1 MTSIGVEVT
10 TSLRSGPSNP
20 GVTSGRLHIAG
31 LTQSG
36 PVGKGVIVRSLA
48 QYLATF
54 GDRTAYSSAMFD
66 TARLFFEEGGSELV
80 VSRVVGP
87 GASRGA
93 LTLKDS
99 LDVDTVRVEAI
110 DPGTASASLSV
121 EVIES
126 GATFDAIVRRDG
138 DVISRF
144 VGLSSP
150 ADFVSKAATSPY
162 ISVTSLGSATAAPGD
177 NPAAIAPTS
186 LAEGADDRAEITTAH
201 VIGAL
206 EAAGSLAAGGAVAAP
221 GYTVDTIGTQLAAHA
236 KAGKKIALLAVAP
249 GSTQAE
255 AIAAA
260 EAFADSGDGDAAGI
274 FYPSLIVPDGG
285 GTRVVGPEG
294 YVAAVRAK
302 AHRDVGAWQAPA
314 GDRARTRWALGT
326 DVAVDTAGNN
336 LLNDAGVNGIVTT
349 GVKVRLYGYASLS
362 ADVDNLGML
371 TARDVLNNL
380 AINVTAALE
389 PYVFGNLDG
398 RRHLLGFIESAVTGV
413 LDPIAKRDGFYAAT
427 DEEGNELDPGY
438 RVVVDTSLNT
448 VGTARDNKVV
458 VNVGVRLSPSAQ
470 LIQVEIIKVAL
481 GASV

>member
-1 MTSIGVEVT
+1 MASIGVEVT

-20 GVTSGRLHIAG
+20 GVTSGRFHVAG
-31 LTQSG
+31 LTQFG
-36 PVGKGVIVRSLA
+36 PINKGVVVRSLA

-54 GDRTAYSSAMFD
+54 GDRTPYSSAMFD

-87 GASRGA
+87 AATRGSI
-93 LTLKDS
+93 TLKDTAG
-99 LDVDTVRVEAI
+99 VDTVKIEAV
-110 DPGTASASLSV
+110 DPGAASASLSV
-121 EVIES
+121 EVTES
-126 GATFDAIVRRDG
+126 GDTFGVIIRRDG
-138 DVISRF
+138 DVIVRF
-144 VGLSSP
+144 VGLTSP
-150 ADFVSKAATSPY
+150 SDFVSKAATNQFVN
-162 ISVTSLGSATAAPGD
+162 VTSLGSATAAPGD
-177 NPAAIAPTS
+177 NPDTVAPVT
-186 LAEGADDRAEITTAH
+186 LTVGTDDRASVTIEH
-201 VIGAL
+201 VIAAL

-221 GYTVDTIGTQLAAHA
+221 GYTVDTIGAQLAAHA
-236 KAGKKIALLAVAP
+236 KASKKIALLAVEP
-249 GSTQAE
+249 GATRADV
-255 AIAAA
+255 IASAT
-260 EAFADSGDGDAAGI
+260 AFGDNADGDAAGI

-326 DVAVDTAGNN
+326 DVPVDVASNN
-336 LLNDAGVNGIVTT
+336 LLNDARVNGIVST
-349 GVKVRLYGYASLS
+349 GINVRLYGYASL
-362 ADVDNLGML
+362 AIDVDNMGML

-380 AINVTAALE
+380 AIGVSAALE

-398 RRHLLGFIESAVTGV
+398 KRHLLGFIESAVTGV
-413 LDPIAKRDGFYAAT
+413 LDPIAKRDGFYSAS
-427 DEEGNELDPGY
+427 DEEGNEIDPGY